1 MSSEDHQALA
11 DSFVF
16 LESTERPAERRRS
29 TRRRN
34 KSRHGNSLSQQLPRS
49 SLASHQDDLPE
60 PICTAEVANLLQ
72 GVVLFID
79 KNLALD
85 SRLGTIATNLG
96 ASRSESLDSKVTH
109 VIHGPSPYT
118 NSTPNNNKQR
128 IPRLVNQAL
137 DRGIRV
143 VSPSWIYEC
152 YEKRRRLPEMY
163 YPFDMDST
171 CRLDYN
177 AAATSRSHDDDNI
190 FELPEEELVSSS
202 DEDNERHARVP
213 EEQHQQQHTIS
224 DIEERDDMYAT
235 PHEPSIPQ
243 AVASN
248 QLQEEEEQ
256 HGGPELVSSSEEE
269 ARLERRR
276 KRMAEI
282 AKIKAAKKRQRDQAD
297 GDEDEEDAPLMY
309 DAAEG
314 GNALLAGT
322 DRLEIWYGEQ
332 SFYHDYN
339 PQESTTTSTRRSNR
353 TLSKSAKR
361 SKGI

>member
-1 MSSEDHQALA
+1 MSSDNHQALA

-16 LESTERPAERRRS
+16 LESTERPAERRRN

-34 KSRHGNSLSQQLPRS
+34 KSRHGNTLSQQLPRS
-49 SLASHQDDLPE
+49 TLATNQEDFSE
-60 PICTAEVANLLQ
+60 PICTAELANLLQ
-72 GVVLFID
+72 GVVVFID
-79 KNLALD
+79 KNLASD
-85 SRLGTIATNLG
+85 TRLGTIATNLG
-96 ASRSESLDSKVTH
+96 ASRSESFDSKVTH

-118 NSTPNNNKQR
+118 NTNPNSNKQR

-143 VSPSWIYEC
+143 VSPTWIYEC

-177 AAATSRSHDDDNI
+177 AAATSRSNDDDNV

-202 DEDNERHARVP
+202 DEDNDHHVRVP
-213 EEQHQQQHTIS
+213 EEQHRQPVIS
-224 DIEERDDMYAT
+224 NSDQEDDMYT
-235 PHEPSIPQ
+235 GSRESSIP
-243 AVASN
+243 AIATTSN
-248 QLQEEEEQ
+248 HETRQ
-256 HGGPELVSSSEEE
+256 GPELVSSSEEE

-276 KRMAEI
+276 KRMEEI
-282 AKIKAAKKRQRDQAD
+282 AKIKAAKKRQRDQAG
-297 GDEDEEDAPLMY
+297 GDEEEDDAPLMY
-309 DAAEG
+309 NTADEG

-332 SFYHDYN
+332 SFYHDRN
-339 PQESTTTSTRRSNR
+339 PPTTSTRRSTR
-353 TLSKSAKR
+353 TLSRSAKR
-361 SKGI
+361 SK

>member
-1 MSSEDHQALA
+1 MSSDGHQALA
-11 DSFVF
+11 ESFVF
-16 LESTERPAERRRS
+16 LEPSERPERRRN

-34 KSRHGNSLSQQLPRS
+34 RARHSSPLSQQLPRS
-49 SLASHQDDLPE
+49 SLATNQEELPD
-60 PICTAEVANLLQ
+60 PICTAQVANLLQ
-72 GVVLFID
+72 GVVIFID
-79 KNLALD
+79 KNLSLD
-85 SRLGTIATNLG
+85 TQLGTIATNLG

-109 VIHGPSPYT
+109 VIHGPSPYA
-118 NSTPNNNKQR
+118 NATPNSNKQR

-177 AAATSRSHDDDNI
+177 AASTSRSHDDDNV

-202 DEDNERHARVP
+202 DEENDHPMRVP
-213 EEQHQQQHTIS
+213 EEQQQQQQEALS
-224 DIEERDDMYAT
+224 DTEERDDMYGT
-235 PHEPSIPQ
+235 PYEPSIT
-243 AVASN
+243 AATASSSN
-248 QLQEEEEQ
+248 QQNDQEY

-269 ARLERRR
+269 ARLERRK

-297 GDEDEEDAPLMY
+297 GEEDEEEAPLMY

-332 SFYHDYN
+332 SFYHDYA
-339 PQESTTTSTRRSNR
+339 PPTTSTRRSTR

-361 SKGI
+361 SK

>member
-1 MSSEDHQALA
+1 MSSENHQALA

-16 LESTERPAERRRS
+16 LESTERPAERRRN

-34 KSRHGNSLSQQLPRS
+34 KSRHGSTLSQQLPRS
-49 SLASHQDDLPE
+49 SLATNQDDLPE
-60 PICTAEVANLLQ
+60 PICTAEVANLLE
-72 GVVLFID
+72 GVVIFID

-85 SRLGTIATNLG
+85 VRLGTIATSLG

-213 EEQHQQQHTIS
+213 EERQQQHTIS
-224 DIEERDDMYAT
+224 DTDERDDIYAT

-243 AVASN
+243 APTAVESN
-248 QLQEEEEQ
+248 QPHEEQ
-256 HGGPELVSSSEEE
+256 EHHGGPELVSSCEEE

-339 PQESTTTSTRRSNR
+339 PPESTTSTRRSTR

-361 SKGI
+361 SK